1 MKRFHTLFIFI
12 AVFSA
17 SCSSIVDG
25 LNVDPNNP
33 TDASA
38 SLVFTGTQLANIAVQ
53 EGMASRLS
61 TIWSGYNTGADR
73 QWRDYFNYNVSAGIY
88 DGDWNLVFRGANA
101 NALIAINKATEL
113 GNNKMAGI
121 TKILQVNSLATAT
134 QLWGDIPFDEA
145 GDIEQ
150 FPNPRFESQ
159 RDVYEKLI
167 NRLDE
172 AIADLETGIGTV
184 GMEDVHFNGNEVN
197 WIGVGY
203 TLKARLLTD
212 LKRYDEAFQAAQNGI
227 GSHANSLYAPH
238 GTTNSVDLNQ
248 YHSFLTLTRTGDIYA
263 EGAYNVGLLDPSSS
277 NYRGNAKTDETARF
291 QFYYREEGVN
301 TPGMIEPNTATSG
314 FFAANASFP
323 MITYQENIL
332 TLAESALRS
341 GLGFDVALEHL
352 NTYRAF
358 LNNGGYLHADFF
370 NIGGFRYD
378 SYVAAD
384 FAPGGMEN
392 ADGISPENALLRE
405 ILEERYVSF
414 YGQLLGWNDERRT
427 RAEPYGIRLT
437 PNIGTELPWRF
448 IYSQN
453 EINSNPN
460 VPQPLPGTFDVLS
473 IYQ

>member
-1 MKRFHTLFIFI
+1 MKRFQSLFIGVLF
-12 AVFSA
+12 A

-25 LNVDPNNP
+25 LNDDPNNP

-38 SLVFTGTQLANIAVQ
+38 TLVFTGTQLANIAVQ

-88 DGDWNLVFRGANA
+88 DGDWNLVFRGTNA
-101 NALIAINKATEL
+101 NALITIEKAAAL
-113 GNNKMAGI
+113 GNDKMAGI

-134 QLWGDIPFDEA
+134 QLWGDIPYDEA

-150 FPNPRFESQ
+150 FPTPRFEGQ
-159 RDVYEKLI
+159 LQVYEKLI
-167 NRLDE
+167 GRLDE
-172 AIADLETGIGTV
+172 AIADLGTGIGTV
-184 GMEDVHFNGNEVN
+184 GQEDVHFSGNESS
-197 WIGVGY
+197 WIGVAY

-212 LKRYDEAFQAAQNGI
+212 LKRYGEAYTAAQNGI
-227 GSHANSLYAPH
+227 GAYGSSLYAPH
-238 GTTNSVDLNQ
+238 GTINGVNLNH
-248 YHSFLTLTRTGDIYA
+248 YHSFLVLTRTGDIYA
-263 EGAYNVGLLDPSSS
+263 EGAYNVGLLDPSSDT
-277 NYRGNAKTDETARF
+277 YRGNAKTDETARF
-291 QFYYREEGVN
+291 RFYYREQGVN
-301 TPGMIEPNTATSG
+301 TPGMIEPNTSASG
-314 FFAANASFP
+314 FFANNASFP
-323 MITYQENIL
+323 LITYQENIL
-332 TLAESALRS
+332 TLAESALRN
-341 GLGFDVALEHL
+341 GLGFETALGHL

-358 LNNGGYLHADFF
+358 LNSGGYLHSGVISEESFL
-370 NIGGFRYD
+370 YEP
-378 SYVAAD
+378 YVAAD

-392 ADGISPENALLRE
+392 PDGISAENALLRE

-427 RAEPYGIRLT
+427 RSEPYGIRLA
-437 PNIGTELPWRF
+437 PNIGTVLPWRF

-460 VPQPLPGTFDVLS
+460 VPQPLPGTFDAMP

>member
-1 MKRFHTLFIFI
+1 MKRFHSLYLFIGVLF
-12 AVFSA
+12 A

-53 EGMASRLS
+53 EGMASRLT

-101 NALIAINKATEL
+101 NALITIEKAASI

-121 TKILQVNSLATAT
+121 SKILQVNSLATAT
-134 QLWGDIPFDEA
+134 QLWGDIPYDEA
-145 GDIEQ
+145 GDIQQ
-150 FPNPRFESQ
+150 FPNPRFEGQ
-159 RDVYEKLI
+159 LEVYGKLI
-167 NRLDE
+167 SRLDE

-184 GMEDVHFNGNEVN
+184 GIEDVHFNGNETN

-212 LKRYDEAFQAAQNGI
+212 LKRYGEAYQAAQNGI
-227 GSHANSLYAPH
+227 ETYASSLYAPH
-238 GTTNSVDLNQ
+238 GTTNGVNLNH
-248 YHSFLTLTRTGDIYA
+248 YYSFLTLTRTGDIYA
-263 EGAYNVGLLDPSSS
+263 EGAHNVSLLDPGSSA
-277 NYRGNAKTDETARF
+277 YRGNAKTDETARF
-291 QFYYREEGVN
+291 RFYYREEGVN
-301 TPGMIEPNTATSG
+301 TPGMIEPNTSASG
-314 FFAANASFP
+314 FFAIDASFP
-323 MITYQENIL
+323 LITYQENIL

-341 GLGFDVALEHL
+341 GLGFDIALEHL

-358 LNNGGYLHADFF
+358 LNNGGYLHSGILNDAAP
-370 NIGGFRYD
+370 RYEP
-378 SYVAAD
+378 YVAAD
-384 FAPGGMEN
+384 FAANGMEN
-392 ADGISPENALLRE
+392 ADGIAAEDALLRE

-427 RAEPYGIRLT
+427 RSEPYGIQLT
-437 PNIGTELPWRF
+437 PNIGSELPWRF

-453 EINSNPN
+453 EVNSNPN
-460 VPQPLPGTFDVLS
+460 VPQPLPGTFDVLP